1 MDKVVVFQIEKKNYM
16 IQIQL
21 VPINIFSQ
29 VFFFKFIYGVL
40 QGDNFLAGY
49 FKIIYFNFFL
59 SIRDSLRVLC
69 LFLQIKKTARNL
81 LVMYMNNSQKSREFP
96 HCECTI
102 Y

>member
-1 MDKVVVFQIEKKNYM
+1 MDKVGVFQIEKKNSM

-49 FKIIYFNFFL
+49 FKFTYFNFFFYSGFL
-59 SIRDSLRVLC
+59 AGSVSFPSNKKDS
-69 LFLQIKKTARNL
+69 
-81 LVMYMNNSQKSREFP
+81 
-96 HCECTI
+96 
-102 Y
+102 